1 MRYSSLLA
9 AVIVC
14 PIVPF
19 AASAAGNLN
28 MICSADVVVCEQ
40 MTTLFSQ
47 SHPDIKLSMVRLS
60 AGEAYARIRSER
72 CPDVQGTS
80 RIVAPSSR
88 RGSRDAGGVCE
99 QSSFGV
105 GMVRV
110 AT

>member
-14 PIVPF
+14 PMMPF
-19 AASAAGNLN
+19 AASAAGLN

-60 AGEAYARIRSER
+60 AGEA
-72 CPDVQGTS
+72 
-80 RIVAPSSR
+80 
-88 RGSRDAGGVCE
+88 
-99 QSSFGV
+99 
-105 GMVRV
+105 
-110 AT
+110 